1 MGGVLSAWRRGSRL
15 DLLPYAFVA
24 PICILLLAVSVYP
37 LAYAGWLAMTDAKL
51 LRLARAAFVGLAN
64 FERLLADPIFLGGIW
79 KTLRWDLVVVGAEL
93 AIALPMA
100 LFLDLEF
107 RGRGV
112 VRAIAVM
119 PYIVPPAVV
128 SLMWV
133 YMFDG
138 SFGVANEL
146 LLRAGAIDSYVSW
159 MSDPT
164 GAFAVVAAAMVWA
177 GTPLMAIILLAV
189 IQTVPRELHEAARVD
204 GAGAWARFRHVTLP
218 AIVPTIAFL
227 VLMRTIWMSN
237 HIDMIFIMTRGGP
250 GFANYTE
257 AVYAFMLVQQ
267 FDIGYA
273 SAVAVALALAL
284 LVASA
289 FYVRHLAASVL
300 AR

>member
-1 MGGVLSAWRRGSRL
+1 MGGFLAAWRRGSRP
-15 DLLPYAFVA
+15 DLAPYLFVA
-24 PICILLLAVSVYP
+24 PICLLLLAISIYP
-37 LAYAGWLAMTDAKL
+37 LLYAGWLATTDAKL

-64 FERLLADPIFLGGIW
+64 FERLLADPVFLGGIW
-79 KTLRWDLVVVGAEL
+79 KTLRWDVVVVGAEL

-100 LFLDLEF
+100 LFLDLPF

-112 VRAIAVM
+112 VRAIVVM
-119 PYIVPPAVV
+119 PYIVPPAVA

-133 YMFDG
+133 YIFDG

-164 GAFAVVAAAMVWA
+164 GAFAIVAAAMIWA

-189 IQTVPRELHEAARVD
+189 IQTVPRELHEAATVD

-284 LVASA
+284 LAASS

>member
-1 MGGVLSAWRRGSRL
+1 MGGVLAAWRRGRRP
-15 DLLPYAFVA
+15 DMAPYLFVA
-24 PICILLLAVSVYP
+24 PICLLLLAISIYP
-37 LAYAGWLAMTDAKL
+37 LFYAAWLATTDAKL

-64 FERLLADPIFLGGIW
+64 FERLLADPVFLGGIW
-79 KTLRWDLVVVGAEL
+79 KTLRWDVVVVGAEL

-100 LFLDLEF
+100 LFLDLPF
-107 RGRGV
+107 RGRGI
-112 VRAIAVM
+112 VRAIVVM
-119 PYIVPPAVV
+119 PYIVPPAVA

-138 SFGVANEL
+138 SFGVANEI
-146 LLRAGAIDSYVSW
+146 LLRAGAIGSYVSW

-164 GAFAVVAAAMVWA
+164 GAFAVVAAAMIWV

-189 IQTVPRELHEAARVD
+189 IQTVPRELHEAATVD

-237 HIDMIFIMTRGGP
+237 HIDMIFVMTRGGP

-284 LVASA
+284 LLASA